1 LRPLPCLEY
10 ILPFTSDARL
20 CKGDPPPKVHCEAWK
35 WRRRSYGSPAFASSA
50 VPRRLA
56 IDRKPSLRE
65 SGMMRL
71 TAEFTLVE
79 DGWYMVRC
87 LEVDGAISQGRYLE
101 EARDMIRDAIRMM
114 LEDDPERAGREFELR
129 EIFEEAPCESS

>member
-1 LRPLPCLEY
+1 
-10 ILPFTSDARL
+10 
-20 CKGDPPPKVHCEAWK
+20 
-35 WRRRSYGSPAFASSA
+35 
-50 VPRRLA
+50 
-56 IDRKPSLRE
+56 
-65 SGMMRL
+65 MRL
-71 TAEFTLVE
+71 TAELTLVE